1 MLVRFIINRQHIF
14 FIITLVIATFSIDL
28 NGQPDSL
35 LSSPNTEYTETTG
48 KVNFRLYSTTNMWNF
63 IKLDTRDGRMWMVQY
78 SLDAE
83 KRFQYYLNYK
93 PMAYGEDAI
102 ANRFILKPTK
112 NMWNFILL
120 DQVDGRVWQ
129 VQWSTEPNKMG
140 IWPIESIHAR

>member
-1 MLVRFIINRQHIF
+1 
-14 FIITLVIATFSIDL
+14 LVIATFSIDL

-78 SLDAE
+78 SLDD
-83 KRFQYYLNYK
+83 KNQFQRYLN
-93 PMAYGEDAI
+93 PIPLAYGEDAS
-102 ANRFILKPTK
+102 ANRFVLRPTT

-129 VQWSTEPNKMG
+129 VQW
-140 IWPIESIHAR
+140 A